1 MRKILNAPRRR
12 LLTAAAAAAFAPMAR
27 QLPAAES
34 SATVYKFGSGTLRIL
49 SDGHLRFPVR
59 YPENDAQQASS
70 MKKLLGAAGF
80 SVEQHQPPCNV
91 TLWDDGQ
98 RLVLFDIGSG
108 QQFMDTAGTL
118 PLQLEAIGVDP
129 ADVTDVVFTHAH
141 PDHCWGLIDDF
152 DELFCPNAVYHM
164 HQGEFD
170 YWMSEQTLNQAD
182 DAGLSMVAGARN
194 RLPLIE
200 SQLEF
205 FSWGDEILPG
215 IEAVD
220 THGHTPGHT
229 SFTIHQANESL
240 LVAGDAL
247 THPILSFQRPLWYQ
261 PNDTDA
267 ETAAQT
273 RSRLLDRLSSERT
286 LMVAY
291 HLPNAG
297 FGRVEQLENH
307 YRFVPQL

>member
-1 MRKILNAPRRR
+1 MKVLG
-12 LLTAAAAAAFAPMAR
+12 FA
-27 QLPAAES
+27 
-34 SATVYKFGSGTLRIL
+34 
-49 SDGHLRFPVR
+49 
-59 YPENDAQQASS
+59 EN
-70 MKKLLGAAGF
+70 
-80 SVEQHQPPCNV
+80 
-91 TLWDDGQ
+91 T
-98 RLVLFDIGSG
+98 
-108 QQFMDTAGTL
+108 
-118 PLQLEAIGVDP
+118 
-129 ADVTDVVFTHAH
+129 
-141 PDHCWGLIDDF
+141 
-152 DELFCPNAVYHM
+152 CPNAFLAHSRPSPY
-164 HQGEFD
+164 
-170 YWMSEQTLNQAD
+170 
-182 DAGLSMVAGARN
+182 
-194 RLPLIE
+194 RLRELFR
-200 SQLEF
+200 LEF